1 MITPRA
7 ALTALTDTAT
17 EHGWPETL
25 RLAFLLTAVQ
35 LTPIM
40 LAVTTVLTVSPYR

>member
-1 MITPRA
+1 MNTPRA
-7 ALTALTDTAT
+7 ALTALTATAT

-35 LTPIM
+35 LTRIA
-40 LAVTTVLTVSPYR
+40 LAATAVLTVSHYR